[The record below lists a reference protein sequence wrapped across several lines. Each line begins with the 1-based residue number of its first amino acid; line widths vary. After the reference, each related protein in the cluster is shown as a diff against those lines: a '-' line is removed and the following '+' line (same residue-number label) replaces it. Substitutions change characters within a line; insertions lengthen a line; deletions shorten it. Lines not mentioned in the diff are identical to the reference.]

1 MRAQRSVVT
10 GVLCCM
16 VLVGVESALAQSQR
30 TMRPV
35 IRGTEYA
42 VTSMKAPATAAAMR
56 ILDAGGNAF
65 DAVVAG
71 QAVLALVDP
80 GRSTPKESKISLNLG
95 ITQVMTAART
105 PIATVRM
112 TMG

>member
-1 MRAQRSVVT
+1 MRTKHSVLT
-10 GVLCCM
+10 GVLCCV

-42 VTSMKAPATAAAMR
+42 ATSMKAPATAAAMR

-71 QAVLALVDP
+71 QAVLALERRTT
-80 GRSTPKESKISLNLG
+80 GRL
-95 ITQVMTAART
+95 ARV
-105 PIATVRM
+105 PR
-112 TMG
+112 